1 MEKNKRSG
9 KLNKL
14 GKTLKEHILNN
25 KKEYIIVILMFAIG
39 IFFGVLFVNN
49 AKEAQ
54 LIQIKEYLTSFI
66 ENLKKTEQLN
76 NVDLIKTSLIQNI
89 LLAIIIWF
97 FGTTVIGIPVV
108 FGMIIYRGFC
118 LGYTISSCI
127 TALGLSK
134 GLLFALISMLL
145 QNLILVPAIL
155 AIAVSGIKLYKSIM
169 KDKRKENIKLEI
181 VRHILFSLLMLILV
195 IISSI
200 IEILGSTGILKL
212 VIKYF

>member
-66 ENLKKTEQLN
+66 ENLKNIEQLN

-118 LGYTISSCI
+118 LGYTISS
-127 TALGLSK
+127 
-134 GLLFALISMLL
+134 
-145 QNLILVPAIL
+145 
-155 AIAVSGIKLYKSIM
+155 
-169 KDKRKENIKLEI
+169 
-181 VRHILFSLLMLILV
+181 
-195 IISSI
+195 
-200 IEILGSTGILKL
+200 
-212 VIKYF
+212 